1 MAGPLLDFRR
11 VVPSLL
17 ARMPDVT
24 EARVVSRPTLKSADG
39 LDTPNCPPLQH
50 WLRGYV
56 SLAYSLHNEKPSGTE
71 SLTARPR
78 LWLGA
83 DLSNH
88 NHVTGGIGEAIVYPA
103 AHSGTERKAIEEVLM
118 QRWRIKPRAAM
129 ADPSARPQA
138 AGNTVF
144 FRGQVF
150 FGGHLVVFRGPDARR
165 WFAYR
170 GENRPQNRELL
181 CIDPFDLDEEGHVR
195 CCPPSLGRM
204 TVPVTASPSQ

>member
-144 FRGQVF
+144 FRA
-150 FGGHLVVFRGPDARR
+150 ARSSLEATS
-165 WFAYR
+165 WSFAALTPGAGLPIAAKTAHKTVSSSASTR
-170 GENRPQNRELL
+170 STLTKKATSVAVRQAW
-181 CIDPFDLDEEGHVR
+181 EE
-195 CCPPSLGRM
+195 
-204 TVPVTASPSQ
+204 

>member
-1 MAGPLLDFRR
+1 
-11 VVPSLL
+11 
-17 ARMPDVT
+17 MPDVT

-144 FRGQVF
+144 FRGP
-150 FGGHLVVFRGPDARR
+150 GSSLEGTS
-165 WFAYR
+165 WSFAALTPGAGLPIAAKIAHKTVGSSASTR
-170 GENRPQNRELL
+170 STLTKKATSVAVRQAW
-181 CIDPFDLDEEGHVR
+181 EE
-195 CCPPSLGRM
+195 
-204 TVPVTASPSQ
+204 